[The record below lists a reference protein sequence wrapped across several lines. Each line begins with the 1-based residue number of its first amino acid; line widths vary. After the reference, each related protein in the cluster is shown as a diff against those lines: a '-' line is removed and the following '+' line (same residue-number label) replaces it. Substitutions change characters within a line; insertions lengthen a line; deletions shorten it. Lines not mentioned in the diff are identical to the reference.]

1 MSTLT
6 KPYRFAAP
14 VILALMA
21 STADAENVKAAAYPI
36 AGLTPYQRP
45 AGAPTVTTYT
55 LSAEATT
62 KALHGV
68 SEPIPPSLSFL
79 RNQGAWYNPFLQP
92 GMTGPYDIRAWHTAE
107 ER

>member
-1 MSTLT
+1 
-6 KPYRFAAP
+6 